1 MLEQTTLPVFCTLRE
16 LLRLQEL
23 CSGNWGPILHT
34 THTHMPILQRER
46 KRICILLFRAGKQRQ
61 HRSLSFRTRVYTH
74 SRSSSKLDE
83 QICSQFDRTAQTPA
97 FKEKRVLVLSFEIL
111 GFLPIQPVL
120 DSLGHQNIYQTL
132 LCMPESFQFIF
143 EGIALLS
150 WLTLHSH
157 PTPALGLF
165 PTNVA
170 QSKAQKKS
178 SFPGNASCISHDHWF
193 VNS

>member
-1 MLEQTTLPVFCTLRE
+1 MLEQTTRPVLFTLRE
-16 LLRLQEL
+16 FLRLQEL
-23 CSGNWGPILHT
+23 CSGNRGQILH
-34 THTHMPILQRER
+34 THTHMRMLQRGR
-46 KRICILLFRAGKQRQ
+46 KRICILLFHSGKRRQ
-61 HRSLSFRTRVYTH
+61 HRSPSFRRRVYAH
-74 SRSSSKLDE
+74 RRSSSKSDE
-83 QICSQFDRTAQTPA
+83 QIWSQFDRVAQTLA

-111 GFLPIQPVL
+111 GFLHIQPVL

-132 LCMPESFQFIF
+132 LCMPESLQFIF
-143 EGIALLS
+143 EGIVLLS

-170 QSKAQKKS
+170 QSKAQKQS
-178 SFPGNASCISHDHWF
+178 SFPGNASCISRDHWF